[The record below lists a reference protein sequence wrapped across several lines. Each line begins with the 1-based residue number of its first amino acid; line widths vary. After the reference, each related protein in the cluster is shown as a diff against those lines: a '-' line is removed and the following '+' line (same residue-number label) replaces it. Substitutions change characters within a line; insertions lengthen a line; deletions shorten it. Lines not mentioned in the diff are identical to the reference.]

1 MPVGMFMKWAGV
13 TPAQYDEVRRSVNWE
28 GDHPEGALFHVAT
41 FTDEGARI
49 TDVWESAEDFQSF
62 VDNRLMAGVRAAGI
76 EGDPDVDL
84 IPTHAI
90 FNPGID
96 RV

>member
-1 MPVGMFMKWAGV
+1 MAVGMFMTWEGV
-13 TPAQYDEVRRSVNWE
+13 TQELYDELRGAVNWE
-28 GDHPEGALFHVAT
+28 GDRPDGALFHVAT
-41 FTDEGARI
+41 FNDRGARI

-62 VDNRLMAGVRAAGI
+62 VDNRLMSAVRAAGI
-76 EGDPDVDL
+76 ESDPVVEL
-84 IPTHAI
+84 IPAHAI